1 MDLTAKYQAINQ
13 RGTELL
19 LAGGDIDPW
28 LSDRAADRRRGL
40 SLIFTLPAH
49 VSRNISFALGKL
61 REVEPGQYYYPAQ
74 DMHVTVIDLIRATPD
89 FALTPEEEAA
99 YVSAVK
105 LAVEGG
111 HPFEVA
117 FRGLV
122 ASGRA
127 VMAAGFYQPGLAD
140 LRQAVRHHLG
150 VHKLQLKERYQ
161 QTTAHVTVA
170 RQQAPLIDPHQD
182 LATLATLANLNFG
195 TLVVDQVELV
205 VHDWYNSR
213 KRVLAKLSL

>member
-74 DMHVTVIDLIRATPD
+74 DMHVTVIDLIRATPRLCPD
-89 FALTPEEEAA
+89 SRRRGCLRFRRQ
-99 YVSAVK
+99 VS
-105 LAVEGG
+105 GG
-111 HPFEVA
+111 
-117 FRGLV
+117 RG
-122 ASGRA
+122 
-127 VMAAGFYQPGLAD
+127 
-140 LRQAVRHHLG
+140 
-150 VHKLQLKERYQ
+150 
-161 QTTAHVTVA
+161 
-170 RQQAPLIDPHQD
+170 APL
-182 LATLATLANLNFG
+182 
-195 TLVVDQVELV
+195 
-205 VHDWYNSR
+205 
-213 KRVLAKLSL
+213 

>member
-40 SLIFTLPAH
+40 SLIFTLRLA
-49 VSRNISFALGKL
+49 SRNISFALGKL
-61 REVEPGQYYYPAQ
+61 CEVEPGQYYYPAQ

-122 ASGRA
+122 ASGSA
-127 VMAAGFYQPGLAD
+127 VMAAGF
-140 LRQAVRHHLG
+140 
-150 VHKLQLKERYQ
+150 
-161 QTTAHVTVA
+161 
-170 RQQAPLIDPHQD
+170 
-182 LATLATLANLNFG
+182 ANRG
-195 TLVVDQVELV
+195 
-205 VHDWYNSR
+205 
-213 KRVLAKLSL
+213 

>member
-1 MDLTAKYQAINQ
+1 MDLTAKYRAINQ

-111 HPFEVA
+111 
-117 FRGLV
+117 
-122 ASGRA
+122 
-127 VMAAGFYQPGLAD
+127 
-140 LRQAVRHHLG
+140 
-150 VHKLQLKERYQ
+150 
-161 QTTAHVTVA
+161 
-170 RQQAPLIDPHQD
+170 APL
-182 LATLATLANLNFG
+182 
-195 TLVVDQVELV
+195 
-205 VHDWYNSR
+205 
-213 KRVLAKLSL
+213 